1 VSIHAASVLHQGIF
15 DASTIQSVAE
25 NLRHELG
32 GPATCAFCFL
42 TPDYLHRLEEFTEI
56 VRVDGHIRDLVGT
69 SAASLIGRGIEP
81 EGEPGFTLLGVR
93 MDEAD
98 VSVASFTAADL
109 GTADVKATWWEKT
122 GRRQAAGWILIADPF
137 EIQVEDWIDEWN
149 TAYPGAR
156 CAGGLASGAGNE
168 QTTAVFHNGQMVN
181 GAIAVGLD
189 GPFSMLPLVT
199 QGCRPIGEPL
209 PVTKAEANVI
219 YTLGSRPAYEAL
231 EAAFA
236 GLGEEEKEVA
246 QGNLFAG
253 LAGNEYV
260 EDFKAGD
267 FLVRNIIGA
276 DPNSGAVVIG
286 GYPRLGQT
294 VQYQFRD
301 KSSAVVEMK
310 AELERIAARGD
321 RFAAS
326 LLFSCLGRGKR
337 FFGKPHHDASL
348 VQELIGSHPSA
359 GFFCSGEI
367 GPVGAQTCIHGYSA
381 AGMFFCEGEK

>member
-1 VSIHAASVLHQGIF
+1 M
-15 DASTIQSVAE
+15 
-25 NLRHELG
+25 RHELG
-32 GPATCAFCFL
+32 GPATCAFAFV
-42 TPDYLHRLEEFTEI
+42 TPDYLHRLEDFTEI
-56 VRVDGHIRDLVGT
+56 VRVYGHVSDLFGA

-81 EGEPGFTLLGVR
+81 EGVPGFTLLGLR
-93 MDEAD
+93 MDEAE
-98 VSVASFTAADL
+98 VSVATFVGSDLGAAD
-109 GTADVKATWWEKT
+109 GPASWRAKVGNRDPK
-122 GRRQAAGWILIADPF
+122 GWVLLADPF
-137 EIQVEDWIDEWN
+137 EIQSEEWVDEWN
-149 TAYPGAR
+149 RAFPGAR
-156 CAGGLASGAGNE
+156 CAGGLASGSGNE
-168 QTTAVFHNGQMVN
+168 QTTAVFHNEQMVN
-181 GAIAVGLD
+181 GALAVGFD

-236 GLGEEEKEVA
+236 GLADAEKEVA

-276 DPNSGAVVIG
+276 DPNNGAVVIG

-301 KSSAVVEMK
+301 KSSASREMK
-310 AELERIAARGD
+310 LELELTAERGEG
-321 RFAAS
+321 FAAS

-337 FFGKPHHDASL
+337 FFGRPHHDAKL
-348 VQELIGSHPSA
+348 VQQIMGSHPST